1 MKKSRPSKSKPMT
14 SHALP
19 VPVIADEA
27 SLGTLRGHTGLLSR
41 AWAWLRAW
49 QGTRSPTRRL
59 RVAETVSLGEKR
71 FVAVVQ
77 VDGRHFLV
85 AGGPT
90 NIALLAQLDT
100 QENFGEVLKKTLTTP
115 GKQVANRKRPAS
127 AAMQAQVNLT
137 NSLDDAPQT
146 TATARARQRAK
157 QASRLDKFA
166 QRPASAPLVP
176 HLNGTTTFGDAG
188 RQQGN
193 HVSEQNL
200 KSATEQRGYF
210 A

>member
-1 MKKSRPSKSKPMT
+1 MKKSRPSKSKLIT
-14 SHALP
+14 GHALP

-41 AWAWLRAW
+41 AWGWLRAW

-115 GKQVANRKRPAS
+115 GKQMANRKRPAS
-127 AAMQAQVNLT
+127 GAMQAQLNLT
-137 NSLDDAPQT
+137 NSLNNAPQT
-146 TATARARQRAK
+146 TASARTKRRAK
-157 QASRLDKFA
+157 QASRQDKFA
-166 QRPASAPLVP
+166 QGQANAPLVT
-176 HLNGTTTFGDAG
+176 HSNGTKTFGDAG
-188 RQQGN
+188 AQQGN